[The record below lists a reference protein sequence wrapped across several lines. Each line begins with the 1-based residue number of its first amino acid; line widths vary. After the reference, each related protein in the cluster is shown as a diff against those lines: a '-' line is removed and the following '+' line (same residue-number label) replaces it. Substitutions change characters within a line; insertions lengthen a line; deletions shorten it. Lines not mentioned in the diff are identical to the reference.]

1 MSNLPNYLTKY
12 RRRTAA
18 AAALVISLLL
28 APGCGNDD
36 GGDDDT
42 AVIEL
47 DVVTGSAFDAGAYKA
62 AAAADSLTGLWLMV
76 GSYDYRV
83 DDSAVR
89 GAGRELFRASVRI
102 QDDAGLTFASC
113 YSGTPPQTP
122 RRQSDGSF
130 EIELS
135 GAVARFAPNADNN
148 RMTGS
153 FVGNAANIDFQG
165 SLTLIKLSADSS
177 VNLGTMRATAAALDE
192 EAALDID
199 CFYEAEQELA
209 DRTGTND
216 PNEIVIR
223 LSNANLQLQDL
234 YVEGSTVDGQLRIKA
249 LQGEERGVTLEYIT
263 PTQAIGVNKADAADI
278 AISGSDPAG
287 LQASLG
293 ATEGDQQASVAVD
306 IALP

>member
-1 MSNLPNYLTKY
+1 MSSLPNYLTKY
-12 RRRTAA
+12 RRRT

-28 APGCGNDD
+28 APGCGNGD

-76 GSYDYRV
+76 GNYDYLV

-102 QDDAGLTFASC
+102 QDGAGLTFTSC

-148 RMTGS
+148 RMTGL
-153 FVGNAANIDFQG
+153 FVSNAANIDFQG

-223 LSNANLQLQDL
+223 LSDNNNLQLQDL
-234 YVEGSTVDGQLRIKA
+234 YVEGSAADRQLRIKA
-249 LQGEERGVTLEYIT
+249 LQGVERGVTLEYIT
-263 PTQAIGVNKADAADI
+263 PAQAIGVNKADAADI

-306 IALP
+306 IGLP